1 MLVGGG
7 LILSGA
13 MLLEYIGWDES
24 AEIVRRALS
33 ACVSAGNVT
42 YDLARQIPGAT
53 ELSCS
58 AFGRAIV
65 EQM

>member
-1 MLVGGG
+1 
-7 LILSGA
+7 
-13 MLLEYIGWDES
+13 MLLEYIGWDP
-24 AEIVRRALS
+24 AADMIRQALS
-33 ACVSAGNVT
+33 ATVGAEKVT
-42 YDLARQIPGAT
+42 YDLARQIESAE